1 MAEQQEQDTYVLY
14 GTRYPFTGAQRD
26 LLGAWEDRVA
36 TQVLGDDLDAVARQL
51 VRLGVP
57 RAEAVRTLLQATLR
71 AVETVEV
78 REGV

>member
-57 RAEAVRTLLQATLR
+57 RTEAVRTMLAATVR
-71 AVETVEV
+71 AVDTAWE
-78 REGV
+78 REQR

>member
-1 MAEQQEQDTYVLY
+1 MAEQEQDTYVLY

-57 RAEAVRTLLQATLR
+57 RTEAVRTLLQATLR